1 MADMPRPTEHPV
13 ASFSTPPGRLPQNV
27 AHFVRLLRAAGLPV
41 GPGHTITAVRA
52 LASIDVTARR
62 QFYWALHGT
71 LVARREHRHIFESA
85 FRLFWRDPFGAD
97 EALATL
103 LSRSQIPH
111 EKPPARA
118 PARLSPEDESA
129 PRPAADPTREA
140 TRQIPVRMAYS
151 PTEVLRSKDFEEM
164 STAEVLQARKVIRSL
179 RLDLRPVLTR
189 RHEPDPRGRFI
200 DMRRTLRTSIRTGGC
215 PLPLERKSTRTRPPT
230 IVALCDISGSME
242 SYSRTLLHF
251 FHTLTNAG
259 DRVHTFAFGTR
270 LTNITRLLRDRDVD
284 RALDRIG
291 NTVRD
296 WYGGTRIGASL
307 EAFNLHW
314 SRRLLAQGAGVLL
327 VTDGLDREGGE
338 GIRAQARRLR
348 KSCRSLV
355 WLNPLLRYRD
365 FAPKAAGIRA
375 LLPEVDE
382 HRPVHNLDSL
392 AALAELLSGRDGGR
406 ATASSTSPTS
416 TQRRAGARFAPR
428 RTRPSRQPAAA
439 STGAPPHP
447 PPMMPRDSHR

>member
-1 MADMPRPTEHPV
+1 MTPT
-13 ASFSTPPGRLPQNV
+13 APGRLPENV

-52 LASIDVTARR
+52 LEAIDVTARQ

-71 LVARREHRHIFESA
+71 LVAKREHRHIFESA

-97 EALATL
+97 KALAAL
-103 LSRSQIPH
+103 LSRSQIPV
-111 EKPPARA
+111 EKPTSQRA
-118 PARLSPEDESA
+118 PARLAAEDDSA
-129 PRPAADPTREA
+129 PRPKSPPTGKAVHE
-140 TRQIPVRMAYS
+140 IPLRMAWS
-151 PTEVLRSKDFEEM
+151 PTEVLRTKDFEEM
-164 STAEVLQARKVIRSL
+164 TAAEVIQAREVIRSL

-200 DMRRTLRTSIRTGGC
+200 DLRRTLRTAVRTGGC
-215 PLPLERKSTRTRPPT
+215 PLPLQRNSTKTRRPT

-242 SYSRTLLHF
+242 SYSRILLHF
-251 FHTLTNAG
+251 FHTLTNAA

-291 NTVRD
+291 TEVRD

-314 SRRLLAQGAGVLL
+314 SRRLLAQGAVVLL
-327 VTDGLDREGGE
+327 VTDGLDREAGE
-338 GIRAQARRLR
+338 GIRTQARRLR
-348 KSCRSLV
+348 KSCRRLI
-355 WLNPLLRYRD
+355 WLNPLLRYRA
-365 FAPKAAGIRA
+365 FAPRAAGIRA

-382 HRPVHNLDSL
+382 HRPVHNLESLEKL
-392 AALAELLSGRDGGR
+392 AAALGGNGDAR
-406 ATASSTSPTS
+406 ALDRSSH
-416 TQRRAGARFAPR
+416 
-428 RTRPSRQPAAA
+428 PA
-439 STGAPPHP
+439 TL
-447 PPMMPRDSHR
+447 

>member
-1 MADMPRPTEHPV
+1 MASL
-13 ASFSTPPGRLPQNV
+13 ATPPGRLPENV

-52 LASIDVTARR
+52 LAAVDVTARR

-85 FRLFWRDPFGAD
+85 FRLFWRDPFGTD
-97 EALATL
+97 EALAAL
-103 LSRSQIPH
+103 LSRSQIPVDR
-111 EKPPARA
+111 PPSRA
-118 PARLSPEDESA
+118 PARLSPESESVS
-129 PRPAADPTREA
+129 RPGMETAREA
-140 TRQIPVRMAYS
+140 VQEIPLRMAFS
-151 PTEVLRSKDFEEM
+151 PTEVLRTKDFDEM
-164 STAEVLQARKVIRSL
+164 TAGEMMRAKEAIRSL

-215 PLPLERKSTRTRPPT
+215 PLPLERKSTRTRRPT

-242 SYSRTLLHF
+242 SYSRILLHF
-251 FHTLTNAG
+251 FHALTNAA
-259 DRVHTFAFGTR
+259 DRVHTFVFGTR

-291 NTVRD
+291 TTVQD
-296 WYGGTRIGASL
+296 WYGGTRIGGAL
-307 EAFNLHW
+307 NAFNLHW
-314 SRRLLAQGAGVLL
+314 SRRLLAQGAVVLL

-338 GIRAQARRLR
+338 GIRLQARRLR
-348 KSCRSLV
+348 KSCRRLV

-365 FAPKAAGIRA
+365 FAPRAAGIRA

-382 HRPVHNLDSL
+382 HRPVHNLESL
-392 AALAELLSGRDGGR
+392 GQLAEVLADSGPCR
-406 ATASSTSPTS
+406 SPI
-416 TQRRAGARFAPR
+416 PR
-428 RTRPSRQPAAA
+428 HADR
-439 STGAPPHP
+439 
-447 PPMMPRDSHR
+447 

>member
-1 MADMPRPTEHPV
+1 MPRPT
-13 ASFSTPPGRLPQNV
+13 TPGRLPENV

-52 LASIDVTARR
+52 LEAIDVTARQ

-71 LVARREHRHIFESA
+71 LVAKREHRHIFESA

-97 EALATL
+97 KALAAL
-103 LSRSQIPH
+103 LSRSQIPV
-111 EKPPARA
+111 EKPPSQRA
-118 PARLSPEDESA
+118 PARLAAEDESA
-129 PRPAADPTREA
+129 PRPKSPPTGKTVHE
-140 TRQIPVRMAYS
+140 IPLRMAWS
-151 PTEVLRSKDFEEM
+151 PTEVLRTKDFEEM
-164 STAEVLQARKVIRSL
+164 TAAEVIQAREVIRSL

-200 DMRRTLRTSIRTGGC
+200 DLRRTLRTAVRTGGC
-215 PLPLERKSTRTRPPT
+215 PLPLQRNSTKTRRPT

-242 SYSRTLLHF
+242 SYSRILLHF
-251 FHTLTNAG
+251 FHTLTNAA

-291 NTVRD
+291 TEVRD

-314 SRRLLAQGAGVLL
+314 SRRLLAQGAVVLL
-327 VTDGLDREGGE
+327 VTDGLDREAGE
-338 GIRAQARRLR
+338 GIRTQARRLR
-348 KSCRSLV
+348 KSCRRLI
-355 WLNPLLRYRD
+355 WLNPLLRYRA
-365 FAPKAAGIRA
+365 FAPRAAGIRA

-382 HRPVHNLDSL
+382 HRPVHNLESLEEL
-392 AALAELLSGRDGGR
+392 AAALGEER
-406 ATASSTSPTS
+406 
-416 TQRRAGARFAPR
+416 
-428 RTRPSRQPAAA
+428 
-439 STGAPPHP
+439 
-447 PPMMPRDSHR
+447 M

>member
-1 MADMPRPTEHPV
+1 MASS
-13 ASFSTPPGRLPQNV
+13 ATPPGRLPENV

-52 LASIDVTARR
+52 LGAIDVTAKR

-71 LVARREHRHIFESA
+71 LVARREHRHIFENA
-85 FRLFWRDPFGAD
+85 FRLFWRDPYGAD

-111 EKPPARA
+111 EKPRSRA
-118 PARLSPEDESA
+118 PARLSPESETAS
-129 PRPAADPTREA
+129 RSGVEPTRE
-140 TRQIPVRMAYS
+140 TVHEIPVRMAFS
-151 PTEVLRSKDFEEM
+151 PTEILRGKDFEEM
-164 STAEVLQARKVIRSL
+164 TALEVLQAKEAIRSL

-189 RHEPDPRGRFI
+189 RHEPDARGRFI

-215 PLPLERKSTRTRPPT
+215 PLPLERKSPRTRRPT

-242 SYSRTLLHF
+242 AYSRILLHF
-251 FHTLTNAG
+251 FHALTNAT
-259 DRVHTFAFGTR
+259 DRVHTFVFGTR

-284 RALDRIG
+284 RALDRVG
-291 NTVRD
+291 STVQD
-296 WYGGTRIGASL
+296 WYGGTRIGAALS
-307 EAFNLHW
+307 AFNLHW
-314 SRRLLAQGAGVLL
+314 SRRLLAQGAVVLL

-338 GIRAQARRLR
+338 GIRLQARRLR

-355 WLNPLLRYRD
+355 WLNPLLRYRA

-382 HRPVHNLDSL
+382 HRAVHNLESL
-392 AALAELLSGRDGGR
+392 EQLAEVLNGRGR
-406 ATASSTSPTS
+406 G
-416 TQRRAGARFAPR
+416 RVGA
-428 RTRPSRQPAAA
+428 
-439 STGAPPHP
+439 
-447 PPMMPRDSHR
+447 M